1 MKSIIDRFN
10 PKKVPIDQFEKIGA
24 LGWGCGLLASRQF
37 SPAAQRSAPRCA
49 ARCVPSPVY
58 ARLLSCGVGNSP
70 VQIHKRQF
78 AAISDSWFKLSIAI
92 KNDTE
97 ADKEFGWV
105 QEM

>member
-1 MKSIIDRFN
+1 M
-10 PKKVPIDQFEKIGA
+10 
-24 LGWGCGLLASRQF
+24 
-37 SPAAQRSAPRCA
+37 
-49 ARCVPSPVY
+49 
-58 ARLLSCGVGNSP
+58 
-70 VQIHKRQF
+70 QIHKRQF